1 MKAQKHKQFLP
12 HQTCELHNTGRS
24 RHWTK
29 CNVTGSHI
37 IFYCAGVNPGELHNH
52 LITKQIKNVSIIN
65 LCVLS
70 VILDLAA
77 GGSKVKMTDQQ
88 TNTSKCARTNCDKNG
103 WHCFL
108 VHYLAS
114 VIASVIF
121 VKVTKNISQFKFPLP
136 YPTPPLNPPVHAA
149 TRTVTSANWCMRKS
163 VNHSSVECF
172 SIYLLLGLDLK
183 IAVSWVFVAI
193 HLHVG
198 HVTLLRRC
206 GRVDLHI
213 TVCDRGA
220 AR

>member
-1 MKAQKHKQFLP
+1 M
-12 HQTCELHNTGRS
+12 
-24 RHWTK
+24 
-29 CNVTGSHI
+29 
-37 IFYCAGVNPGELHNH
+37 NPGELYEHT
-52 LITKQIKNVSIIN
+52 ITKQIKNVSIIN

-77 GGSKVKMTDQQ
+77 GCSKVKMTDQQ
-88 TNTSKCARTNCDKNG
+88 TNTSKCANCGKNG
-103 WHCFL
+103 WYCFF

-121 VKVTKNISQFKFPLP
+121 VIVTKNISHFKFPLP
-136 YPTPPLNPPVHAA
+136 YPTPPLNPLVHAA
-149 TRTVTSANWCMRKS
+149 TRTVTSANRCMHKS
-163 VNHSSVECF
+163 VNHSSMECF

-198 HVTLLRRC
+198 YVTLLRRR
-206 GRVDLHI
+206 GRVDLHV